1 MLEKWYRKD
10 LIKLNGDSTMWYSI
24 LVLVIVLAV
33 AVKLSFGEGIAEKA
47 FIFFIIG
54 FIIVVILTILV
65 GG

>member
-1 MLEKWYRKD
+1 
-10 LIKLNGDSTMWYSI
+10 MWYSI

-54 FIIVVILTILV
+54 FIVVVILTILV